1 MENMIN
7 LEKFAEGA
15 LSEKF
20 NAELKK
26 LLKILRIQIQ
36 ILKRKES

>member
-15 LSEKF
+15 LAEKM
-20 NAELKK
+20 NGALKEVK
-26 LLKILRIQIQ
+26 NVKIIA
-36 ILKRKES
+36 